1 MTESSSLD
9 RVIVPSTNLTDAI
22 KCVLVSFDSTIC
34 SNLSAGMPIE
44 GIEIEINHSIFVG
57 PRRRWAELR
66 AAVIESFR
74 VALASR

>member
-44 GIEIEINHSIFVG
+44 GIEVEINQAIVVG
-57 PRRRWAELR
+57 R
-66 AAVIESFR
+66 AAGGLNCARRSSTRCESH
-74 VALASR
+74 